1 MKHLLLTT
9 IAAVVLVGCGP
20 SVDIHEAAEA
30 GNIEAVK
37 QYLADGEDVNAND
50 EFGFTP
56 LLHAASSGHKEIVE
70 LLISNGANVNAK
82 GDLGTT
88 PLLWA
93 AINGHKEVVELLIAK
108 GADVMAKRAGRTP
121 LHRAASNGHK
131 EIVELLIAN
140 GADVNDIAGEGGWG
154 TPLHRARTK
163 EVAELLILRGANVNA
178 KTTSGRTP
186 GRTPLDVAAEWQASA
201 GPQQGIIEIADL
213 LRKHG
218 GKMSDWFNADKSIHT
233 AASGGNIEA
242 VKQHLAAGADVN
254 AKNDREWQS
263 FGYQASGP
271 DATPLHPAALYGHKE
286 VVELLIT
293 AGADVNTKEK
303 YEKTPLHH
311 ATRAGYYEIVKMLIA
326 AGADVNVKNI
336 AGKTPLDF
344 DGNADLVDGE
354 IADLLR
360 KHGAK
365 HGEKPAPALG
375 DEYDLVEVEDTDGD
389 GVDDYDESLLGSDG
403 KPIGDKDDPKI
414 TPTSAQI
421 KAGTPP

>member
-1 MKHLLLTT
+1 MKHLLLTI
-9 IAAVVLVGCGP
+9 IAVVVLVGCGP
-20 SVDIHEAAEA
+20 SVDIHQAAEE

-37 QYLADGEDVNAND
+37 QAIAASSDVNKKDRYEN
-50 EFGFTP
+50 TP

-93 AINGHKEVVELLIAK
+93 AINGHKEVVELLIAN

-131 EIVELLIAN
+131 EVVELLIAN
-140 GADVNDIAGEGGWG
+140 GADVNDIAGGGWG

-178 KTTSGRTP
+178 KTTGGRTP
-186 GRTPLDVAAEWQASA
+186 GRTPLDFAAESLALD
-201 GPQQGIIEIADL
+201 GPQQGIIVIADF
-213 LRKHG
+213 LRKNG

-254 AKNDREWQS
+254 AKNDREWLS

-271 DATPLHPAALYGHKE
+271 EATPLHPAALYGHKE

-293 AGADVNTKEK
+293 VGADVNAKEK

-326 AGADVNVKNI
+326 AGADVNAKNI
-336 AGKTPLDF
+336 ARKTPLDRAVKF
-344 DGNADLVDGE
+344 NVTTE
-354 IADLLR
+354 TADLLR
-360 KHGAK
+360 KHGGK
-365 HGEKPAPALG
+365 TGEELKA
-375 DEYDLVEVEDTDGD
+375 E
-389 GVDDYDESLLGSDG
+389 G
-403 KPIGDKDDPKI
+403 K
-414 TPTSAQI
+414 
-421 KAGTPP
+421 

>member
-131 EIVELLIAN
+131 EIVELIIA
-140 GADVNDIAGEGGWG
+140 A
-154 TPLHRARTK
+154 
-163 EVAELLILRGANVNA
+163 GANVNA
-178 KTTSGRTP
+178 KNDDGE
-186 GRTPLDVAAEWQASA
+186 TPLDWAVALN
-201 GPQQGIIEIADL
+201 PTEIANL

-218 GKMSDWFNADKSIHT
+218 GKTGEELK
-233 AASGGNIEA
+233 
-242 VKQHLAAGADVN
+242 
-254 AKNDREWQS
+254 
-263 FGYQASGP
+263 
-271 DATPLHPAALYGHKE
+271 
-286 VVELLIT
+286 VE
-293 AGADVNTKEK
+293 
-303 YEKTPLHH
+303 
-311 ATRAGYYEIVKMLIA
+311 
-326 AGADVNVKNI
+326 
-336 AGKTPLDF
+336 GK
-344 DGNADLVDGE
+344 
-354 IADLLR
+354 
-360 KHGAK
+360 
-365 HGEKPAPALG
+365 
-375 DEYDLVEVEDTDGD
+375 
-389 GVDDYDESLLGSDG
+389 
-403 KPIGDKDDPKI
+403 
-414 TPTSAQI
+414 
-421 KAGTPP
+421 

>member
-1 MKHLLLTT
+1 MGLPH
-9 IAAVVLVGCGP
+9 
-20 SVDIHEAAEA
+20 S
-30 GNIEAVK
+30 
-37 QYLADGEDVNAND
+37 
-50 EFGFTP
+50 
-56 LLHAASSGHKEIVE
+56 
-70 LLISNGANVNAK
+70 
-82 GDLGTT
+82 
-88 PLLWA
+88 
-93 AINGHKEVVELLIAK
+93 
-108 GADVMAKRAGRTP
+108 
-121 LHRAASNGHK
+121 
-131 EIVELLIAN
+131 
-140 GADVNDIAGEGGWG
+140 
-154 TPLHRARTK
+154 
-163 EVAELLILRGANVNA
+163 
-178 KTTSGRTP
+178 
-186 GRTPLDVAAEWQASA
+186 
-201 GPQQGIIEIADL
+201 
-213 LRKHG
+213 
-218 GKMSDWFNADKSIHT
+218 
-233 AASGGNIEA
+233 
-242 VKQHLAAGADVN
+242 
-254 AKNDREWQS
+254 WQS

-293 AGADVNTKEK
+293 AGADVNAKEK

-311 ATRAGYYEIVKMLIA
+311 AAKAGYYEIVELLIA

-403 KPIGDKDDPKI
+403 KPIGDKDDPNI

-421 KAGTPP
+421 NAGTPP

>member
-1 MKHLLLTT
+1 VLL
-9 IAAVVLVGCGP
+9 AGCGP
-20 SVDIHEAAEA
+20 SVSIHEAAEL

-50 EFGFTP
+50 EFGSTP
-56 LLHAASSGHKEIVE
+56 LLHASSSGHKEIVE
-70 LLISNGANVNAK
+70 LLITNGANVNAK

-93 AINGHKEVVELLIAK
+93 AINGHKEVVELLIEK

-121 LHRAASNGHK
+121 LHWAAKNGHK
-131 EIVELLIAN
+131 EVAELLIDK
-140 GADVNDIAGEGGWG
+140 GADVNDIAGEEGWG

-186 GRTPLDVAAEWQASA
+186 GRTPLDFAAEWQASA

-254 AKNDREWQS
+254 AKNDRERQS

-311 ATRAGYYEIVKMLIA
+311 AAKAGYYEIVELLIA

-344 DGNADLVDGE
+344 DGNADMVDGE

-365 HGEKPAPALG
+365 HGEKPPPALG
-375 DEYDLVEVEDTDGD
+375 DEGDVEDTDLEDTDGD
-389 GVDDYDESLLGSDG
+389 GFYDSEEKLVGTDWE
-403 KPIGDKDDPKI
+403 DEND
-414 TPTSAQI
+414 TPTEAEVD
-421 KAGTPP
+421 AALAAANAE

>member
-9 IAAVVLVGCGP
+9 IAAVLVVGCGP
-20 SVDIHEAAEA
+20 SMSIHEAAEL

-93 AINGHKEVVELLIAK
+93 AINGHKQVVELLIAK

-121 LHRAASNGHK
+121 LHWAASNGHK
-131 EIVELLIAN
+131 EVVELLIAN
-140 GADVNDIAGEGGWG
+140 GADVNDIAGEGGRG
-154 TPLHRARTK
+154 SPLHRARTK

-218 GKMSDWFNADKSIHT
+218 GKMS
-233 AASGGNIEA
+233 
-242 VKQHLAAGADVN
+242 
-254 AKNDREWQS
+254 
-263 FGYQASGP
+263 
-271 DATPLHPAALYGHKE
+271 KE
-286 VVELLIT
+286 LKAE
-293 AGADVNTKEK
+293 
-303 YEKTPLHH
+303 
-311 ATRAGYYEIVKMLIA
+311 
-326 AGADVNVKNI
+326 
-336 AGKTPLDF
+336 GK
-344 DGNADLVDGE
+344 
-354 IADLLR
+354 
-360 KHGAK
+360 
-365 HGEKPAPALG
+365 
-375 DEYDLVEVEDTDGD
+375 
-389 GVDDYDESLLGSDG
+389 
-403 KPIGDKDDPKI
+403 
-414 TPTSAQI
+414 
-421 KAGTPP
+421 